1 MKPTIFLLIPA
12 IVVMLGCNSAESRGE
27 KAYAAASRL
36 HAGYIAACEKTKKL
50 ALNQDMTAIER
61 QKLEDII
68 KEVRINRK
76 GDELVQASL
85 NHCETIAT
93 LAGGMIDGF
102 RGNLED
108 LIRVEKETVKS
119 ISTPSIAKSMEE
131 RIAAQQQQLNEA
143 NRIVVPMQEF
153 LPEIQK
159 TRSEILDIGS
169 KR

>member
-1 MKPTIFLLIPA
+1 MKSNLLLLASA
-12 IVVMLGCNSAESRGE
+12 IVLVLGCNSAERRGE

-36 HAGYIAACEKTKKL
+36 HGGYISACEKTKML
-50 ALNQDMTAIER
+50 ALNQAMTAPER
-61 QKLEDII
+61 QKLDDLI
-68 KEVRINRK
+68 KEVRINRT

-85 NHCETIAT
+85 NHCETIAS
-93 LAGGMIDGF
+93 LAGGMINGF

-119 ISTPSIAKSMEE
+119 ITTPSIAKMMED
-131 RIAAQQQQLNEA
+131 RIAAQQQQLDEA